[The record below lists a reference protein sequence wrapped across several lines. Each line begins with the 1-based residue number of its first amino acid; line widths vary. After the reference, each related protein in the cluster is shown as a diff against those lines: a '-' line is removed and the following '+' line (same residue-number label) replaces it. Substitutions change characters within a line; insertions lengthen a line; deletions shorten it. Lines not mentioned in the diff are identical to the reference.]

1 MKKILTTM
9 LILFLTMGTQG
20 RVKKQIA
27 VSAERKMAGYVMVS
41 HKDDYQASPAWKDS
55 GVNKINRIPPHA
67 DFVNKNEEHLSLHG
81 TWDFAC
87 EEFPNIKKMP
97 IPSMWELNSV
107 SEPMYCGVSY
117 EDVNVVR
124 TIRKDG
130 TVETII
136 ILYKK

>member
-9 LILFLTMGTQG
+9 LILVLAMGTQG
-20 RVKKQIA
+20 KANTKIA
-27 VSAERKMAGYVMVS
+27 VLAEREMAGYVMVY
-41 HKDDYQASPAWKDS
+41 HKDDYQASPAWQDS

-87 EEFPNIKKMP
+87 EEFPNIKKKP

-130 TVETII
+130 TVETKK
-136 ILYKK
+136 ILYKQ